1 MIAELTKAERQGALI
16 ILLALAVTGL
26 AMAAAGSNDPFGVH
40 GALVMVTA
48 IVGIFAVISG
58 YYAPEPSDGR
68 LDSYYDTPTKFGIIA
83 AMVWAVIA
91 MAVGDW
97 VAWLLA
103 YPEWTFDAAW
113 ASFGRLRP
121 VHTSGVI
128 FGFGGNALIATSFY
142 VMQRTTRARL
152 PDQLSPWFV
161 LLGYNLFCVVAATG
175 YLMGVTQSK
184 EYAEPEWYADIW
196 LVIVWVTYFVLYL
209 RTLNRRKE
217 PHIYVSNWYYLAF
230 ILVVAML
237 HIVNNLAVPISWG
250 SAKSYSLFPGVQD
263 AMTEWWYGHNAVA
276 FFLTS
281 GFLGMMYYYMPKRAG
296 RPIYSYRM
304 SIISFWGITFFYMW
318 AGSHHLHYTALPQ
331 WVQSLGMTFSVMLLV
346 PSWVS
351 AGNALMT
358 LNGAWHKVRDD
369 AVLRF
374 MMVAA
379 VFYGLSTFEGS
390 FMAIRPVNALSH
402 YTDWTVGHVHAGAL
416 GWVAM
421 ITFGAI
427 YASVPWLWKRNGMY
441 SAKLVE
447 AHFWLALAGTI
458 IYVFAMWNSGI
469 IQGLMWRTYNESGTL
484 AYSFV
489 DSLVAMHPYYIARA
503 VGGVFFL
510 LGAIIG
516 LYNIWMT
523 IRTASQD
530 EAAHNIADRP
540 VTEPAV
546 AGAAALQPGE

>member
-1 MIAELTKAERQGALI
+1 MVAELTKNERQGALV
-16 ILLALAVTGL
+16 ILLALAITGL
-26 AMAAAGSNDPFGVH
+26 AMAAGGRGDPFGVH
-40 GALVMVTA
+40 GALVLVTA

-58 YYAPEPSDGR
+58 YYAPEPSPDR

-83 AMVWAVIA
+83 AMVWAVIG

-142 VMQRTTRARL
+142 VMQRTSRARL
-152 PDQLSPWFV
+152 PDQLTPWFV
-161 LLGYNLFCVVAATG
+161 LFGYNLFCVIAATG

-196 LVIVWVTYFVLYL
+196 LVIVWVVYFVLYL

-250 SAKSYSLFPGVQD
+250 SAKSYSLFSGVQD

-427 YASVPWLWKRNGMY
+427 YASVPWLWKR
-441 SAKLVE
+441 
-447 AHFWLALAGTI
+447 
-458 IYVFAMWNSGI
+458 
-469 IQGLMWRTYNESGTL
+469 
-484 AYSFV
+484 
-489 DSLVAMHPYYIARA
+489 
-503 VGGVFFL
+503 
-510 LGAIIG
+510 
-516 LYNIWMT
+516 
-523 IRTASQD
+523 
-530 EAAHNIADRP
+530 
-540 VTEPAV
+540 
-546 AGAAALQPGE
+546 

>member
-1 MIAELTKAERQGALI
+1 MIGQLTGNERQSALI
-16 ILLALAVTGL
+16 ILLALTVVGLIMAV
-26 AMAAAGSNDPFGVH
+26 AGRHDPLGVH
-40 GALVMVTA
+40 GALVMVVA
-48 IVGIFAVISG
+48 IAGIFGVISG
-58 YYAPEPSDGR
+58 YYAPEPSAER
-68 LDSYYDTPTKFGIIA
+68 LGQYYDEPSKWGILI
-83 AMVWAVIA
+83 AMVWAVVG
-91 MAVGDW
+91 MFVGDW
-97 VAWLLA
+97 VAWLLVN
-103 YPEWTFDAAW
+103 PNLTFDAGW

-161 LLGYNLFCVVAATG
+161 LFGYNLFCVLAATG

-196 LVIVWVTYFVLYL
+196 LVVVWITYFILYL
-209 RTLNRRKE
+209 RTLSRRKE

-237 HIVNNLAVPISWG
+237 HIVNNLAVPIAWG
-250 SAKSYSLFPGVQD
+250 SAKSYSLFSGVQD

-331 WVQSLGMTFSVMLLV
+331 WVQTLGMTFSVMLLI

-390 FMAIRPVNALSH
+390 FMAIRSVNSLSH

-427 YASVPWLWKRNGMY
+427 YASVPWLWKREAMY
-441 SAKLVE
+441 SARLVE
-447 AHFWLALAGTI
+447 VHFWLALSGTI

-503 VGGVFFL
+503 VGGLFFL
-510 LGAIIG
+510 IGAVVG
-516 LYNIWMT
+516 CYNIWMT
-523 IRTASQD
+523 IRTAPQT
-530 EAAHNIADRP
+530 AAEIAADRP
-540 VTEPAV
+540 AA
-546 AGAAALQPGE
+546 AGAPVLQPGE

>member
-1 MIAELTKAERQGALI
+1 MIGQLTGNERQSALI
-16 ILLALAVTGL
+16 ILLALTVVGLIMAV
-26 AMAAAGSNDPFGVH
+26 AGRHDPLGVH
-40 GALVMVTA
+40 GALVMVVA
-48 IVGIFAVISG
+48 IAGIFAVISG
-58 YYAPEPSDGR
+58 YYAPEPSPER
-68 LDSYYDTPTKFGIIA
+68 LSQYYDEPSKWGILI
-83 AMVWAVIA
+83 AMVWAVVG
-91 MAVGDW
+91 MFVGDW
-97 VAWLLA
+97 VAWLLVN
-103 YPEWTFDAAW
+103 PNLTFDAGW

-142 VMQRTTRARL
+142 VMQRTSRARL

-161 LLGYNLFCVVAATG
+161 LLGYNLFCVLAATG

-184 EYAEPEWYADIW
+184 EYAEPEWYTDIW
-196 LVIVWVTYFVLYL
+196 LVIVWVTYFILYL
-209 RTLNRRKE
+209 RTLSRRKE

-237 HIVNNLAVPISWG
+237 HIVNNLAVPIAWG
-250 SAKSYSLFPGVQD
+250 SAKSYSLFSGVQD

-331 WVQSLGMTFSVMLLV
+331 WVQTLGMTFSVMLLI

-390 FMAIRPVNALSH
+390 FMAIRSVNSLSH

-427 YASVPWLWKRNGMY
+427 YASVPWLWKREAMY
-441 SAKLVE
+441 SARLVE
-447 AHFWLALAGTI
+447 VHFWLALSGTI

-503 VGGVFFL
+503 VGGLFFL
-510 LGAIIG
+510 IGAVVG
-516 LYNIWMT
+516 CYNIWMT
-523 IRTASQD
+523 IRTAPQTAA
-530 EAAHNIADRP
+530 EAAADHP
-540 VTEPAV
+540 VV
-546 AGAAALQPGE
+546 AGAPVLQPGE